1 MLFAALATMAPAF
14 AILLQ
19 FLADKFLFCLQFFF
33 MKRCFAIALLF
44 PLFSA
49 AQDTVAVNCK
59 LTRETD
65 PFTKEIKISTG
76 FLQLDGGSVTMDA
89 SKTEIDFL
97 FSIEGADR
105 CYDDNSTAFIF
116 FEGSKLKLTARNG
129 GSMNCEGL
137 FHFVFKNSVTQT
149 SVLSKLTTQKVNR
162 IVFTGNNKK
171 ETTIPLTAVDQ
182 QAFITLA
189 NCTTREAKTLIQ

>member
-1 MLFAALATMAPAF
+1 MKRYF
-14 AILLQ
+14 AILL
-19 FLADKFLFCLQFFF
+19 
-33 MKRCFAIALLF
+33 LL

-49 AQDTVAVNCK
+49 AQDTAAVNCK
-59 LTRETD
+59 LSREAD

-76 FLQLDGGSVTMDA
+76 FLQLDGGSVIMDA
-89 SKTEIDFL
+89 NKTEIDFL

-116 FEGSKLKLTARNG
+116 FEGSKLKLTVRNG

-137 FHFVFKNSVTQT
+137 FHFIFKNSLSQA
-149 SVLSKLTTQKVNR
+149 SVLSKLTTQKVSR

-171 ETTIPLTAVDQ
+171 ETTIPLTAADQ
-182 QAFITLA
+182 QSFITLA
-189 NCTTREAKTLIQ
+189 GCITREAKTLIQ

>member
-1 MLFAALATMAPAF
+1 MFARPATLARFTSILVLFS
-14 AILLQ
+14 
-19 FLADKFLFCLQFFF
+19 ADKFYFNRLYFF
-33 MKRCFAIALLF
+33 MKRFFVIGLLF

-59 LTRETD
+59 LSRETD

-89 SKTEIDFL
+89 TKTEIDFL

-105 CYDDNSTAFIF
+105 CYDDNSTALIF

-137 FHFVFKNSVTQT
+137 FHFIFKNSLSQT

-189 NCTTREAKTLIQ
+189 NCITREAKTLIQ